1 MCRSS
6 GMQSRLGDDE
16 TMTAIGGVSVVD
28 RASGVPS
35 AVPSAEPEDVG
46 STDVRERPLAAVDLL
61 FDDPS
66 AALAQ
71 LDDPRFVLSEGYVG
85 MDRRRTGTKAAVAR
99 STFLPRRGLL
109 RVDALIVLVVVVML
123 FGVGLLATNTPRS
136 TRVVAPSPAA
146 ASSDAVH
153 PRPHTPTTV
162 PAPVVVTPPPV
173 TVPPVTPPVV
183 TADAATSA
191 PTTPDAMG
199 AAALSL
205 VRYPWQKIPGY
216 SIVFRPISE
225 APSPGFYGNTTF
237 AWGKAGGVS
246 TLYVYPGETVERL
259 AAITAFEIGH
269 EVDAAYVEPNGGH
282 DQILSI
288 LGVHPTSWA
297 PECDCGEQGYLSGWF
312 AAAFSNYWSPGVGAW
327 STLAPEPS
335 GALLAAMTTWLDPR
349 TF

>member
-16 TMTAIGGVSVVD
+16 TMTAIGGESVVD

-61 FDDPS
+61 V
-66 AALAQ
+66 
-71 LDDPRFVLSEGYVG
+71 DDPRFVLSEGYVG

-99 STFLPRRGLL
+99 STFFARRGLL
-109 RVDALIVLVVVVML
+109 RVDALIVLVAAVML

-146 ASSDAVH
+146 TSSDAVH
-153 PRPHTPTTV
+153 PRLHTPTTI
-162 PAPVVVTPPPV
+162 PAPAAVTQQP
-173 TVPPVTPPVV
+173 TSEPVV
-183 TADAATSA
+183 TVNAATSA
-191 PTTPDAMG
+191 PSTPDAMG